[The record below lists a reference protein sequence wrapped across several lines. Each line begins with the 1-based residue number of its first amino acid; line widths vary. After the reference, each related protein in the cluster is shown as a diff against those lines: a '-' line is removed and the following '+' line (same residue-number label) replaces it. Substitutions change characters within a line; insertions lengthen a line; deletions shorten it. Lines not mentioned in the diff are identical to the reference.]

1 MFIWVIVPVVVSFL
15 FRWFRFISFISICC
29 AGSVFV
35 RINRKMI
42 PSSEIDRVSFVIS
55 DMIWMVKMIDKSW
68 VLLILKIIR

>member
-1 MFIWVIVPVVVSFL
+1 
-15 FRWFRFISFISICC
+15 
-29 AGSVFV
+29 VFV